1 MPGWHEKARRVIP
14 VLLLD
19 PFARSATHVKR
30 RDTRTVRH
38 GDLVELTAVVRDV
51 RPEGLNRSG
60 VALEAVDLGTGK
72 LGQELERIAA
82 VVAPDLEDQRV
93 VTAHEL
99 MDLGLRERP
108 LENDWP

>member
-1 MPGWHEKARRVIP
+1 M
-14 VLLLD
+14 
-19 PFARSATHVKR
+19 KR

-38 GDLVELTAVVRDV
+38 SDLVELTAAVRDI

-60 VALEAVDLGTGK
+60 VALEAVDLDTGK

-82 VVAPDLEDQRV
+82 IVAPDLEDQRV
-93 VTAHEL
+93 VTAQEF

-108 LENDWP
+108 LENGWPQGRHANKCLQ